1 MTNSQP
7 TRRRV
12 FLKNLAMLTLP
23 VALQMLLQSLL
34 GMADVVMVSGL
45 GSNAVASVGLAAKL
59 HFLLLVMM
67 SGIAAGGSVLIAQY
81 TGANDPEGSRRTVSV
96 TLAVGIAV
104 ILPLVVAFAVE
115 PQVWVGAINPDP
127 EVVAIAANYL
137 QITALVLLLSQITII
152 FEASLRALGNTTLP
166 LIAGAVSVVV
176 NIALNYALIFGHWGF
191 PAMGVAGAAWATLIA
206 RAVQMAIVLAWVYG
220 TGHSFALSLQQ
231 IAGYLS
237 WKEVKHYIHFAL
249 PLVANYTL
257 WGVGN
262 ATYHILTGYAGTDAL
277 AIMGVVVPIE
287 SLFFALFIGLAN
299 ASAVLVGR
307 SLGADDHDEA
317 WRLYRFFD
325 QLSIALVVAMCAV
338 LWLIRPWIIAIF
350 DQFDAAT
357 EALLSEV
364 LAIFSLLIWV
374 KVLNMMRI
382 MGVLRAGG
390 DNKFC
395 LYVDISAMW
404 LVGIPLYAAGIFFS
418 PFGFA
423 TIFAVMY
430 LEEVL
435 KAIPVVLRI
444 RKRYWIKNLVNPSPR

>member
-1 MTNSQP
+1 MSSPLTD
-7 TRRRV
+7 RRV
-12 FLKNLAMLTLP
+12 FWKSLTILTVP

-34 GMADVVMVSGL
+34 GMADVVMVSDL

-81 TGANDPEGSRRTVSV
+81 TGAKNTEGCRRTVSV
-96 TLAVGIAV
+96 TLVVGVVV
-104 ILPLVVAFAVE
+104 ILPLVVAFAVAPE
-115 PQVWVGAINPDP
+115 IWMSWINPDP
-127 EVVAIAANYL
+127 KVVSTASHYL

-152 FEASLRALGNTTLP
+152 FEASLRALGNTTVP
-166 LIAGAVSVVV
+166 LVAGALSVVV
-176 NIALNYALIFGHWGF
+176 NILLNYALIYGHWGF
-191 PAMGVAGAAWATLIA
+191 PALGVAGAAWATLFA
-206 RAVQMAIVLAWVYG
+206 RAVQMMIVLLWVYG
-220 TGHSFALSLQQ
+220 RKHDFALSVSN
-231 IAGYLS
+231 IIDYVS
-237 WKEVKHYIHFAL
+237 WREVKRYVQFAL

-257 WGVGN
+257 WGIGN
-262 ATYHILTGYAGTDAL
+262 ATYHVLTGYAGTDAL

-307 SLGADDHDEA
+307 ALGADNHDEA

-325 QLSIALVVAMCAV
+325 QLSIGLVVAMCAL
-338 LWLIRPWIIAIF
+338 LWFIRPWILSVF
-350 DQFDAAT
+350 SQFDGAT
-357 EALLSEV
+357 EALLNDV
-364 LAIFSLLIWV
+364 IAIFSLLIWV

-395 LYVDISAMW
+395 LIVDISVMW
-404 LVGIPLYAAGIFFS
+404 LIGIPLYAAGVFFS

-423 TIFAVMY
+423 TLFAVMY
-430 LEEVL
+430 IEEVL

-444 RKRYWIKNLVNPSPR
+444 RKRYWIKNLVRS